1 MKKIINKSILLGIGL
16 TTGFS
21 LLVGNA
27 FASYI
32 VSAAESKGVRITL
45 ISPTVSYVLYNS
57 GSPDTEYPLDYSAG
71 VFTPSSSGTASD
83 YLDMPVN
90 YNETLKIREKYTIG
104 THTTNTDI
112 ATFTPSTE
120 GTYDFT
126 SYTSSSDTFN
136 VTLKKKVVY
145 MYTASPVKIYNDVYI
160 YAYYNNGVSN
170 VQEAAWPGTQ
180 ITGANKTTVATNRY
194 LYKAL
199 INASSTHV
207 IFSTPTGDTTG
218 GFCTQTSD
226 LEYPVSSHYMRPT
239 YTLVTYRES
248 GDTPLYNGQGSW
260 SEYPESF
267 TTTNQTAAT
276 SNVYICGSMTNGFAL
291 DNNYSCTYIGTRQE
305 NAETHYVHT
314 ITVSLTSGDT
324 FKARNSNPDRWAGYY
339 DGTDGIG
346 SNSANFSSSD
356 GNQGSDILVNTTGV
370 YKFYIC
376 TKGNGD
382 VYILKVVKL

>member
-21 LLVGNA
+21 LLIGNA

-45 ISPTVSYVLYNS
+45 ISPTVSYALYNS
-57 GSPDTEYPLDYSAG
+57 GSPDTEYLLDYSAG

-145 MYTASPVKIYNDVYI
+145 MYTASPVKIYNDAYI
-160 YAYYNNGVSN
+160 YAYYNNGYEDKDLAKTN
-170 VQEAAWPGTQ
+170 IAALLTEQ
-180 ITGANKTTVATNRY
+180 YKELLDSVFVTGATELFS
-194 LYKAL
+194 LY
-199 INASSTHV
+199 
-207 IFSTPTGDTTG
+207 D
-218 GFCTQTSD
+218 
-226 LEYPVSSHYMRPT
+226 Y
-239 YTLVTYRES
+239 
-248 GDTPLYNGQGSW
+248 
-260 SEYPESF
+260 
-267 TTTNQTAAT
+267 
-276 SNVYICGSMTNGFAL
+276 
-291 DNNYSCTYIGTRQE
+291 
-305 NAETHYVHT
+305 
-314 ITVSLTSGDT
+314 
-324 FKARNSNPDRWAGYY
+324 
-339 DGTDGIG
+339 
-346 SNSANFSSSD
+346 
-356 GNQGSDILVNTTGV
+356 
-370 YKFYIC
+370 
-376 TKGNGD
+376 
-382 VYILKVVKL
+382 